1 MYLTPY
7 EVYRKLTI
15 KDSVPATH
23 VKEISD
29 VLVHVTLN
37 DDYYNRVCVSQPP
50 RTAKSSL
57 ITLSYPFWLI
67 LNNPDTNIVI
77 VNNTQSLAENFGIR
91 LRQLFIDYKEL
102 LELNN
107 IKLSDTK
114 HSNSF
119 FMFETLDGKL
129 YDGSIKLMG
138 TGGTLTGQNVDILIC
153 DDLIKGFSDCTPTLL
168 AKKIEWFKSII
179 LQRLEPHSKLII
191 LGTRWASNDIIGYL
205 EQNQPED
212 YKIIKIPAL
221 TDDGNCIWDN
231 RYDPSFFIDRKREI
245 GDRLFEALYQQ
256 RPLDETGDF
265 FNLDKVRFITDDE
278 LPNYKIIS
286 KVRSYDCAYSD
297 DTKGDVNDR
306 TASVLMLRTIDDYYI
321 IRELRADRYGE
332 RLFNVIQ
339 STARLDT
346 PSIPIL
352 IETGTVGGS
361 SRALFDIYK
370 DRLQGYRV
378 EQSKPIN
385 SKVDRAYGFKEA
397 ILDGKV
403 LICLDDYSRGQLLE
417 EMRGFPL
424 MKHDDIID
432 ACSYAYNYLSSKG
445 GGNMIGTGAK
455 RHRRSLRL

>member
-7 EVYRKLTI
+7 EVYRKLTV
-15 KDSVPATH
+15 KDSIPATH
-23 VKEISD
+23 VKDISD
-29 VLVHVTLN
+29 VLIHVTLN
-37 DDYYNRVCVSQPP
+37 DDYYNRLCVSQPP

-102 LELNN
+102 LEYNN
-107 IKLSDTK
+107 IRLSDTK

-138 TGGTLTGQNVDILIC
+138 TGGTLTGQNVDVLIC

-205 EQNQPED
+205 EQTQPED

-221 TDDGNCIWDN
+221 TDDGECIWSN
-231 RYDPSFFIDRKREI
+231 RYKPSFFHDRKREI

-256 RPLDETGDF
+256 KPLDETGDF
-265 FNLDKVRFITDDE
+265 FNLDKLRFITDNE
-278 LPNYKIIS
+278 LVNYKVVS

-297 DTKGDVNDR
+297 DTKGNVNDR
-306 TASVLMLRTIDDYYI
+306 TASVLMYRTIDDYYI
-321 IRELRADRYGE
+321 IKELRADRYGE

-361 SRALFDIYK
+361 SKALFDIYK
-370 DRLQGYRV
+370 DRLTGYRV
-378 EQSKPIN
+378 EQSKPIA

-397 ILDGKV
+397 ILDGKII
-403 LICLDDYSRGQLLE
+403 ICLDDHSRGELLE

-432 ACSYAYNYLSSKG
+432 ACSYSYNFLSTSNGANLVSTG
-445 GGNMIGTGAK
+445 GK
-455 RHRRSLRL
+455 RHRRRLRI

>member
-7 EVYRKLTI
+7 EVYRKLTV
-15 KDSVPATH
+15 KDSIPATH
-23 VKEISD
+23 VKKISD
-29 VLVHVTLN
+29 ILVHVTLN
-37 DDYYNRVCVSQPP
+37 DDYYNRLCVSQPP

-77 VNNTQSLAENFGIR
+77 VNNTQSLAETFGIR

-102 LELNN
+102 LEYNN

-153 DDLIKGFSDCTPTLL
+153 DDLIKGFHDCTPTLL

-212 YKIIKIPAL
+212 YKIIKMPAL
-221 TDDGNCIWDN
+221 TDDGECIWNN
-231 RYDPSFFIDRKREI
+231 RYEPSFFIDRKREI

-256 RPLDETGDF
+256 KPLDETGDF
-265 FNLDKVRFITDDE
+265 FNLDKLQFITDNE

-297 DTKGDVNDR
+297 DTKGNVNDR

-321 IRELRADRYGE
+321 IKELRADRYGE
-332 RLFNVIQ
+332 RLYDVIQ

-352 IETGTVGGS
+352 IETGTSGGAS
-361 SRALFDIYK
+361 KALFDIYK
-370 DRLQGYRV
+370 ERLTGYLV
-378 EQSKPIN
+378 EQSKPIT

-397 ILDGKV
+397 ILDGKII
-403 LICLDDYSRGQLLE
+403 ICLDDHNRGQLLE

-432 ACSYAYNYLSSKG
+432 ACSYAYNYLSMKG
-445 GGNMIGTGAK
+445 TNIVGTGGR
-455 RHRRSLRL
+455 RHRRSLI

>member
-306 TASVLMLRTIDDYYI
+306 TASVLMFRTIDDYYI

-332 RLFNVIQ
+332 RLFNIIQ
-339 STARLDT
+339 STAKLDT
-346 PSIPIL
+346 PSIPVL

-361 SRALFDIYK
+361 SKALFDIYK

-432 ACSYAYNYLSSKG
+432 ACSYAYNYLSQKG

>member
-231 RYDPSFFIDRKREI
+231 RYDPIFFIDRKREI

-346 PSIPIL
+346 PSIPVL

-361 SRALFDIYK
+361 SKALFDIYK

-378 EQSKPIN
+378 EQSKPIH

>member
-231 RYDPSFFIDRKREI
+231 RYTPSFFIDRKREI

-346 PSIPIL
+346 PSIPVL

-361 SRALFDIYK
+361 SKALFDIYK

-378 EQSKPIN
+378 EQSKPIH

>member
-231 RYDPSFFIDRKREI
+231 RYDPSFFLDRKREI

-265 FNLDKVRFITDDE
+265 FNLDKLQFINDNE
-278 LPNYKIIS
+278 LANYKVVS

-297 DTKGDVNDR
+297 DTKGNVNDR

-321 IRELRADRYGE
+321 IKELRADRYGE

-346 PSIPIL
+346 PQIPIL

-361 SRALFDIYK
+361 SKALFDIYK
-370 DRLQGYRV
+370 QRLTGYRV
-378 EQSKPIN
+378 EQSKPIH

-397 ILDGKV
+397 ILDGRII
-403 LICLDDYSRGQLLE
+403 ICLDDHSRGQLLE

-432 ACSYAYNYLSSKG
+432 SCSYAYNYLSTSNGANLVSTG
-445 GGNMIGTGAK
+445 GK
-455 RHRRSLRL
+455 RHRRRIRI

>member
-231 RYDPSFFIDRKREI
+231 RYDPSFFLDRKREI

-339 STARLDT
+339 ATARLDT
-346 PSIPIL
+346 PGIPVL

-370 DRLQGYRV
+370 QRLQGYRV

-432 ACSYAYNYLSSKG
+432 ACSYAYNYLSQKG

>member
-231 RYDPSFFIDRKREI
+231 RYDPSFFLDRKREI

-265 FNLDKVRFITDDE
+265 FNLDKVRFITDNE

-346 PSIPIL
+346 PSIPVL

-361 SRALFDIYK
+361 SKALFDIYK

>member
-346 PSIPIL
+346 PSIPVL

-361 SRALFDIYK
+361 SKALFDIYK
-370 DRLQGYRV
+370 QRLQGYRV
-378 EQSKPIN
+378 EQSKPIH

>member
-321 IRELRADRYGE
+321 IQELRADRYGE

-346 PSIPIL
+346 PSIPVL

-361 SRALFDIYK
+361 SKALFDIYK

-432 ACSYAYNYLSSKG
+432 ACSYAYNYLSQKG

>member
-231 RYDPSFFIDRKREI
+231 RYTPSFFLDRKREI

-346 PSIPIL
+346 PSIPVL

-361 SRALFDIYK
+361 SKALFDIYK

>member
-339 STARLDT
+339 STAKLDT
-346 PSIPIL
+346 PSIPVL

-361 SRALFDIYK
+361 SKALFDIYK

-432 ACSYAYNYLSSKG
+432 ACSYAYNYLSQKG

>member
-7 EVYRKLTI
+7 EVYRKLTV
-15 KDSVPATH
+15 KDSIPAVH
-23 VKEISD
+23 VKKISD
-29 VLVHVTLN
+29 VLMHVTLN
-37 DDYYNRVCVSQPP
+37 DDYYDRLCVSQPP

-77 VNNTQSLAENFGIR
+77 VNNTQTLAENFGIR

-107 IKLSDTK
+107 IRLSDTK

-153 DDLIKGFSDCTPTLL
+153 DDLIKGFSDVTPTLL
-168 AKKIEWFKSII
+168 DKKIEWFKSII

-205 EQNQPED
+205 EENQPDD
-212 YKIIKIPAL
+212 YKFIKLEAL
-221 TDDGNCIWDN
+221 PENGGCIWDN
-231 RYDPSFFIDRKREI
+231 RYTVEFFTDRMKEI
-245 GDRLFEALYQQ
+245 GERLFQALYQQ
-256 RPLDETGDF
+256 KPLDETGDY
-265 FNLDKVRFITDDE
+265 FNLDKLQFIDDTD
-278 LPNYKIIS
+278 LPNYAVIS

-297 DTKGDVNDR
+297 ETKGEANDR
-306 TASVLMLRTIDDYYI
+306 TASILMYRTIDDYYI
-321 IRELRADRYGE
+321 IKELSVGRYGE
-332 RLFNVIQ
+332 RLFNTIK

-346 PSIPIL
+346 PNIPII
-352 IETGTVGGS
+352 IETGTTGGAS
-361 SRALFDIYK
+361 KHLFQIYK
-370 DRLQGYRV
+370 DRLPGYNLQ
-378 EQSKPIN
+378 QSKPLT
-385 SKVDRAYGFKEA
+385 SKVDRAFGFKEA
-397 ILDGKV
+397 ILDGRV
-403 LICLDDYSRGQLLE
+403 IVCLDDYNRGLLLE

-424 MKHDDIID
+424 AKRDDIID
-432 ACSYAYNYLSSKG
+432 ACSYAYNYLSEKKTLPIKTSG
-445 GGNMIGTGAK
+445 LRK
-455 RHRRSLRL
+455 RRKIK

>member
-212 YKIIKIPAL
+212 YKIIKMPAL

-346 PSIPIL
+346 PSIPVL

-361 SRALFDIYK
+361 SKALFDIYK

-378 EQSKPIN
+378 EQSKPIH

-432 ACSYAYNYLSSKG
+432 ACSYAYNYLSQKG

>member
-231 RYDPSFFIDRKREI
+231 RYTPSFFLDRKREI

-306 TASVLMLRTIDDYYI
+306 TASVLMFRTIDDYYI

-346 PSIPIL
+346 PSIPVL

-361 SRALFDIYK
+361 SKALFDIYK

>member
-332 RLFNVIQ
+332 RLFNIIQ

-346 PSIPIL
+346 PSIPVL

-361 SRALFDIYK
+361 SKALFDIYK

>member
-231 RYDPSFFIDRKREI
+231 RYTPSFFIDRKREI

-332 RLFNVIQ
+332 RLFNIIQ

-346 PSIPIL
+346 PSIPVL

-361 SRALFDIYK
+361 SKALFDIYK

-378 EQSKPIN
+378 EQSKPIH

>member
-231 RYDPSFFIDRKREI
+231 RYTPSFFLDRKREI

-346 PSIPIL
+346 PSIPVL

-361 SRALFDIYK
+361 SKALFDIYK
-370 DRLQGYRV
+370 DRLQGYQV
-378 EQSKPIN
+378 EQSKPIH

-432 ACSYAYNYLSSKG
+432 ACSYAYNYLSQKG

>member
-231 RYDPSFFIDRKREI
+231 RYDPSFFLDRKREI

-346 PSIPIL
+346 PSIPVL

-361 SRALFDIYK
+361 SKALFDIYK

-432 ACSYAYNYLSSKG
+432 ACSYAYNYLSQKG

>member
-231 RYDPSFFIDRKREI
+231 RYDPSFFLDRKREI

-346 PSIPIL
+346 PSIPVL

-361 SRALFDIYK
+361 SKALFDIYK

-378 EQSKPIN
+378 EQSKPN
-385 SKVDRAYGFKEA
+385 
-397 ILDGKV
+397 
-403 LICLDDYSRGQLLE
+403 
-417 EMRGFPL
+417 
-424 MKHDDIID
+424 
-432 ACSYAYNYLSSKG
+432 
-445 GGNMIGTGAK
+445 
-455 RHRRSLRL
+455 

>member
-231 RYDPSFFIDRKREI
+231 RYTPSFFLDRKREI

-346 PSIPIL
+346 PAIPIL

-361 SRALFDIYK
+361 SKALFDIYK

-378 EQSKPIN
+378 EQSKPIH

>member
-231 RYDPSFFIDRKREI
+231 RYTPSFFLDRKREI

-346 PSIPIL
+346 PSIPVL

-361 SRALFDIYK
+361 SKALFDIYK
-370 DRLQGYRV
+370 DRLQGYQV
-378 EQSKPIN
+378 EQSKPIH

>member
-231 RYDPSFFIDRKREI
+231 RYTPSFFLDRKREI

-332 RLFNVIQ
+332 RLFNIIQ

-346 PSIPIL
+346 PSIPVL

-361 SRALFDIYK
+361 SKALFDIYK
-370 DRLQGYRV
+370 QRLTGYRV
-378 EQSKPIN
+378 EQSKPIH

-432 ACSYAYNYLSSKG
+432 ACSYAYNYLSQKG

>member
-339 STARLDT
+339 SSARLDT
-346 PSIPIL
+346 PSIPVL

-361 SRALFDIYK
+361 SKALFDIYK

-378 EQSKPIN
+378 EQSKPIH

>member
-23 VKEISD
+23 VKKISD

-212 YKIIKIPAL
+212 YKIIKMPAL

-231 RYDPSFFIDRKREI
+231 RYDPSFFLDRKREI

-346 PSIPIL
+346 PSIPVL

-361 SRALFDIYK
+361 SKALFDIYK

-378 EQSKPIN
+378 EQSKPIH

>member
-7 EVYRKLTI
+7 EVYRKLTV
-15 KDSVPATH
+15 KDSIPAVH
-23 VKEISD
+23 VKKISD
-29 VLVHVTLN
+29 ILVHVTLN
-37 DDYYNRVCVSQPP
+37 DDYYDRLCVSQPP

-77 VNNTQSLAENFGIR
+77 VNNTQTLAENFGIR

-153 DDLIKGFSDCTPTLL
+153 DDLIKGFSDVTPTLL
-168 AKKIEWFKSII
+168 DKKIEWFKSII

-205 EQNQPED
+205 EENQPDD
-212 YKIIKIPAL
+212 YKFIKLEAL
-221 TDDGNCIWDN
+221 PETGGCIWDN
-231 RYDPSFFIDRKREI
+231 RYTVEFFTDRMREI
-245 GDRLFEALYQQ
+245 GERLFQALYQQ
-256 RPLDETGDF
+256 KPLDETGDY
-265 FNLDKVRFITDDE
+265 FNLDKLQFIDDMD
-278 LPNYKIIS
+278 LPNYAVIG

-297 DTKGDVNDR
+297 ETKGEANDR
-306 TASVLMLRTIDDYYI
+306 TASILMYRTIDDYYI
-321 IRELRADRYGE
+321 IKELSVGRYGE
-332 RLFNVIQ
+332 KLFNVIK

-346 PSIPIL
+346 SNIPII
-352 IETGTVGGS
+352 IETGTTGGAS
-361 SRALFDIYK
+361 KHLFQVYK
-370 DRLQGYRV
+370 ERLPGYNLQ
-378 EQSKPIN
+378 QSKPLT
-385 SKVDRAYGFKEA
+385 SKVDRAFGFKEA
-397 ILDGKV
+397 ILDGRV
-403 LICLDDYSRGQLLE
+403 LICLDDHNRGLLLE

-424 MKHDDIID
+424 AKRDDIID
-432 ACSYAYNYLSSKG
+432 ACSYAYNYLSEKKTLPIRTSG
-445 GGNMIGTGAK
+445 QRK
-455 RHRRSLRL
+455 RRKIK

>member
-7 EVYRKLTI
+7 EVYRKLTV
-15 KDSVPATH
+15 KDSIPATH
-23 VKEISD
+23 VKDISD
-29 VLVHVTLN
+29 VLIHVTLN

-77 VNNTQSLAENFGIR
+77 VNNTQSLAETFGIR

-102 LELNN
+102 LEYNN
-107 IKLSDTK
+107 IRLSDTK

-153 DDLIKGFSDCTPTLL
+153 DDLIKGFHDCTPTLL
-168 AKKIEWFKSII
+168 NKKIEWFKSII

-265 FNLDKVRFITDDE
+265 FNLDKLIFINDNE
-278 LPNYKIIS
+278 LPNYVITG

-297 DTKGDVNDR
+297 DTKGNVNDR

-321 IRELRADRYGE
+321 IKELRADRYGE

-346 PSIPIL
+346 PQIPVL

-361 SRALFDIYK
+361 SKALFDIYK
-370 DRLQGYRV
+370 QRLQGYRV
-378 EQSKPIN
+378 EQSKPIA
-385 SKVDRAYGFKEA
+385 SKVDRAYAFKEA
-397 ILDGKV
+397 ILDGKII
-403 LICLDDYSRGQLLE
+403 ICLDDHSRGQLLE

-432 ACSYAYNYLSSKG
+432 ACSYAYNFLSAQG
-445 GGNMIGTGAK
+445 GGNLVKSGAK
-455 RHRRSLRL
+455 RHRRRIRI

>member
-231 RYDPSFFIDRKREI
+231 RYDPSFFLDRKREI

-265 FNLDKVRFITDDE
+265 FNLDKVRFITDSE

-346 PSIPIL
+346 PAIPIL

-361 SRALFDIYK
+361 SKALFDIYK

>member
-306 TASVLMLRTIDDYYI
+306 TASVLMFRTIDDYYI

-346 PSIPIL
+346 PSIPVL

-361 SRALFDIYK
+361 SKALFDIYK

>member
-231 RYDPSFFIDRKREI
+231 RYTPSFFLDRKREI

-306 TASVLMLRTIDDYYI
+306 TASVLMFRTIDDYYI

-346 PSIPIL
+346 PSIPVL

-361 SRALFDIYK
+361 SKALFDIYK

-432 ACSYAYNYLSSKG
+432 ACSYAYNYLSQKG

>member
-212 YKIIKIPAL
+212 YKIIKMPAL

-346 PSIPIL
+346 PAIPIL

-378 EQSKPIN
+378 EQSKPIH

>member
-168 AKKIEWFKSII
+168 AKKIEWFKSIT

-231 RYDPSFFIDRKREI
+231 RYDPSFFLDRKREI

-339 STARLDT
+339 STARIDT

-361 SRALFDIYK
+361 SKALFDIYK

-378 EQSKPIN
+378 EQSKPIH

>member
-306 TASVLMLRTIDDYYI
+306 TASVLMLRTIDDHYI

-346 PSIPIL
+346 PSIPVL

-361 SRALFDIYK
+361 SKALFDIYK